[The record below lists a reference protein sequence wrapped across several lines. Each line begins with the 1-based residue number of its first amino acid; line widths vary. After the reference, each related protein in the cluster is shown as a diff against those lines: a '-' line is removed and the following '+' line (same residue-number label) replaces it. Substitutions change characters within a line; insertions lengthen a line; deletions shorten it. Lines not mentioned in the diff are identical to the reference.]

1 MRSLSRVLTVR
12 FSLTMLLGLLLIGLW
27 AFLGMR
33 LALNDRLDRGIRAA
47 AGLQGAAM
55 AANLPIAFQQPWSG
69 DDQFIRDVNRFVVV
83 RDSTGRAVGG
93 NTPASPTI
101 PMDSAAFSAALDG
114 DQGWARHKW
123 RDRSMRSLFAKV
135 PDGGRSDWA
144 VMQVSASL
152 EHVERIQTAVFWLMI
167 VTVLVTTGATWLGAG
182 WLAQS
187 STAPI
192 GEIIAQADTITA
204 GTLGDRITAH
214 ADVNEY
220 RDLVRVLN
228 EMLTR
233 LDGAHQAQR
242 RIIADTGH
250 DIRTPITAMQGQL
263 EVTLRSERT
272 PQQYRQVLESCLE
285 DVEHLVTISDSLML
299 LARLEAGE
307 VQPTIRPTEVTPLIA
322 RAANYAGGRESDR
335 TIQTEVEDDV
345 AAPIDGDMLQIAL
358 NHLMGN
364 AVQHT
369 PPQTHVLVRA
379 AQSDGELV
387 ITVEDDG
394 PGIATDVLP
403 KLFERMYRGD
413 DARSR
418 TGGTGLGLAITEEIV
433 KAHGGSA
440 TASPSELGGLR
451 IMIRLPLHREARAPA
466 VV

>member
-33 LALNDRLDRGIRAA
+33 LALNRQLDRGLRAA

-83 RDSTGRAVGG
+83 RDAAGRAVDG
-93 NTPASPTI
+93 NTPASSSI
-101 PMDSAAFSAALDG
+101 PLDSVAFLAAIAGEQA
-114 DQGWARHKW
+114 WTRHEW
-123 RDRSMRSLFAKV
+123 RDRPMRSLFAPV
-135 PDGGRSDWA
+135 PNGARSDWA

-152 EHVERIQTAVFWLMI
+152 EHVERTQTAVFWLMI
-167 VTVLVTTGATWLGAG
+167 VTVLVTTGATGLGAG

-187 STAPI
+187 TTAPV
-192 GEIIAQADTITA
+192 GEIIEQADTITA

-214 ADVNEY
+214 ADVDEY

-250 DIRTPITAMQGQL
+250 DIRTPITAIQGLL

-307 VQPTIRPTEVTPLIA
+307 VQPTRQPTELAPLLA
-322 RAANYAGGRESDR
+322 RAAGYADARGSGR
-335 TIQTEVEDDV
+335 TI
-345 AAPIDGDMLQIAL
+345 
-358 NHLMGN
+358 
-364 AVQHT
+364 AVG
-369 PPQTHVLVRA
+369 
-379 AQSDGELV
+379 SFG
-387 ITVEDDG
+387 
-394 PGIATDVLP
+394 
-403 KLFERMYRGD
+403 FE
-413 DARSR
+413 
-418 TGGTGLGLAITEEIV
+418 
-433 KAHGGSA
+433 
-440 TASPSELGGLR
+440 
-451 IMIRLPLHREARAPA
+451 
-466 VV
+466 

>member
-33 LALNDRLDRGIRAA
+33 LALNDRLDRALRAA

-69 DDQFIRDVNRFVVV
+69 DDQFIREVNRFVVV
-83 RDSTGRAVGG
+83 RDSSGRAVGG

-101 PMDSAAFSAALDG
+101 PLDSTAFVAAIAGEQA
-114 DQGWARHKW
+114 WARHTW
-123 RDRSMRSLFAKV
+123 RDRPMRSLFAPV

-152 EHVERIQTAVFWLMI
+152 EHVEQIQSAVFWLMI
-167 VTVLVTTGATWLGAG
+167 VTVLITTGATWLGAG

-192 GEIIAQADTITA
+192 SEIIAQADTITA

-214 ADVNEY
+214 ADVHEY

-228 EMLTR
+228 EMLSR

-250 DIRTPITAMQGQL
+250 DIRTPITAMRGQL
-263 EVTLRSERT
+263 EVTLRNERT

-285 DVEHLVTISDSLML
+285 DVDHLVTISDSLML
-299 LARLEAGE
+299 LARLESGE
-307 VQPTIRPTEVTPLIA
+307 VHPTFRPTELTPLIA
-322 RAANYAGGRESDR
+322 TAARHADARESDR
-335 TIQTEVEDDV
+335 TIQVEVEDNV

-364 AVQHT
+364 AVEHT
-369 PPQTHVLVRA
+369 PPQTHILVRA
-379 AQSDGELV
+379 AQTDGDLV
-387 ITVEDDG
+387 ITVDDSG
-394 PGIATDVLP
+394 PGISTDVLP
-403 KLFERMYRGD
+403 RLFERLYRGD

-433 KAHGGSA
+433 RAHGGSA
-440 TASPSELGGLR
+440 TASPSGLGGLR
-451 IMIRLPLHREARAPA
+451 ITIRLPLRREAPAPTTI
-466 VV
+466 

>member
-33 LALNDRLDRGIRAA
+33 LALNRKLDRGLRAA

-69 DDQFIRDVNRFVVV
+69 DDQFIRDINRFVVV
-83 RDSTGRAVGG
+83 RDASGRAVGG
-93 NTPASPTI
+93 NTPASSSI
-101 PMDSAAFSAALDG
+101 PLDSVAFSVALAG
-114 DQGWARHKW
+114 EQGWTRHEW
-123 RDRSMRSLFAKV
+123 RGRQMRSLFAPV
-135 PDGGRSDWA
+135 PEGARPDWA

-152 EHVERIQTAVFWLMI
+152 EHVERTQTAVFWLMI
-167 VTVLVTTGATWLGAG
+167 VTVLVTSGATGLGAG

-187 STAPI
+187 TTAPV
-192 GEIIAQADTITA
+192 GEIIEQADTITA

-214 ADVNEY
+214 ADVDEY

-250 DIRTPITAMQGQL
+250 DIRTPITAIQGLL
-263 EVTLRSERT
+263 EVTLRSERS
-272 PQQYRQVLESCLE
+272 PQQYREVLESCLE

-307 VQPTIRPTEVTPLIA
+307 VQPTLQPTELAPLLT
-322 RAANYAGGRESDR
+322 RAAGYADPRGSDR
-335 TIQTEVEDDV
+335 GIQIEVDNGV

-358 NHLMGN
+358 NHLIGN

-369 PPQTHVLVRA
+369 PPQTDILVRA
-379 AQSDGELV
+379 SQTDGQLV
-387 ITVEDDG
+387 ITVDDSG

-440 TASPSELGGLR
+440 TASPSAMGGLQ
-451 IMIRLPLHREARAPA
+451 ITIRLPSGERNALA
-466 VV
+466 